1 MNEEAEKSARLF
13 FALWPDGKTRGALD
27 QAAARLHRR
36 CGGKQTRAESIHL
49 TLVFLGAVPLS
60 RIASLLEI
68 AGKVRAPAFS
78 MTLTKLGWW
87 RHNRIAWAMPEAVPE
102 ELAALVGQL
111 RANLESAGVV
121 FDAKPFVPH
130 ITLLRKAH
138 CPDEA
143 FSPLAVPWQAREFVL
158 VRSVSNAAGASYEAI
173 GCWSLQV

>member
-1 MNEEAEKSARLF
+1 MDEKSEKSARVF

-60 RIASLLEI
+60 HIGNLLEA
-68 AGKVRAPAFS
+68 AGKVDAPAFS
-78 MTLTKLGWW
+78 MRLAKLGWW

-102 ELAALVGQL
+102 ELAGLVGQL
-111 RANLESAGVV
+111 RANLESAGVA

-138 CPDEA
+138 CPDEV
-143 FSPLAVPWQAREFVL
+143 FPPLAVEWQAREFVL
-158 VRSVSNAAGASYEAI
+158 VRSVSDAAGTAYEVI
-173 GCWSLQV
+173 GNWALRV